1 MVKVVNKSEEVH
13 VRVPP
18 CFSIISLQTNRP
30 RPVPCFF
37 VVTKGSNIVGRTSS
51 GILEPLLEIVRIK
64 WFKGDCAQE
73 IKMVG
78 EGTVE
83 MTSSAF
89 KMIFN
94 NT

>member
-37 VVTKGSNIVGRTSS
+37 VVTNGSNMVGRTSS
-51 GILEPLLEIVRIK
+51 GIFGPLLDMVKIRC
-64 WFKGDCAQE
+64 FKGDFVQE
-73 IKMVG
+73 IQMEG
-78 EGTVE
+78 EGVFE
-83 MTSSAF
+83 MTSRAF
-89 KMIFN
+89 KMMFN